1 MVRGYLWTG
10 SQQDLALDRPHQSPP
25 VPLHASNDGASD
37 YSDSNVYVGTTTT
50 TTGVVAVNGG

>member
-25 VPLHASNDGASD
+25 VPRHASNDGTSD

-50 TTGVVAVNGG
+50 GVVAVNGG